1 MNTRP
6 LHPLSLTVVVI
17 GFLLGSI
24 HVFAQELKDKVKV
37 TVAFRKSG
45 TDWPVSVTLKNESGK
60 TFSDPV
66 VRVRFFDKDGQEVST
81 DAKMY
86 FVTVKKGATKKLETR
101 IWNDVDTSAVSA
113 TGSLDTAVF
122 D

>member
-1 MNTRP
+1 MNIRSLRP
-6 LHPLSLTVVVI
+6 LTHIVVVI
-17 GFLLGSI
+17 GIVTGSI
-24 HVFAQELKDKVKV
+24 HMIAQELKDKVKV
-37 TVAFRKSG
+37 TVSFRKTG

-66 VRVRFFDKDGQEVST
+66 VRVRFYDKDGQEVSS

-101 IWNDVDTSAVSA
+101 IWNDVDTTAVSA

>member
-1 MNTRP
+1 MNVSPLRP
-6 LHPLSLTVVVI
+6 LTVTIAVI
-17 GFLLGSI
+17 GILLGSI

-37 TVAFRKSG
+37 TVSFRKSG

-66 VRVRFFDKDGQEVST
+66 VRVRFYNKDGQEVST